1 MAVTE
6 YASLNAVSI
15 SGTEISIISGTS
27 SLQSKTDNGVYSLI
41 LDPVQAALA
50 KGDYFQ
56 VKIYE
61 KVLSGG
67 TQRVMFQTIIGNA
80 QAEPW
85 LFPPLML
92 KNGWDMTLKKIAGT
106 DRNWDAS
113 IRGASGTI
121 TEAYTM
127 SAVTVGASELSIV
140 SGTTALQTKAEAGI
154 YQLFVDPVTNMAKA
168 DDYVIRVYEKTKNTK
183 RQIYESN
190 LMDVQME
197 NFVTPVFT
205 LINGWDMTMQKIS
218 GTDRAF
224 SAGIRKVA

>member
-27 SLQSKTDNGVYSLI
+27 SLQTKTDNGVYCLVV
-41 LDPVQAALA
+41 DPVQAALA
-50 KGDYFQ
+50 KGDYFK
-56 VKIYE
+56 VRIYE

-67 TQRVMFQTIIGNA
+67 TKRVVFSTVIGNA

-85 LFPPLML
+85 IFPPLML
-92 KNGWDMTLKKIAGT
+92 KNGWDMTLQKLAGT
-106 DRNWDAS
+106 DRTWDAS

-140 SGTTALQTKAEAGI
+140 SGTTTLQTKAEAGM
-154 YQLFVDPVTNMAKA
+154 YQVFVDPVTNMAKA
-168 DDYVIRVYEKTKNTK
+168 DEYVLRLYEKTKNTK
-183 RQIYESN
+183 RQIYKAS

-197 NFVTPVFT
+197 NFCTPVLA
-205 LINGWDMTMQKIS
+205 LINGWDATIQKIS

-224 SAGIRKVA
+224 SAGIRKVN